1 MTPDPAA
8 TPLPERYTRRVVEV
22 RDPHAELVAD
32 FRAGMLEPPRSLPPK
47 YFYDASG
54 SQLFDAICDTPEYYP
69 TRLEADLLE
78 RHAETIV
85 DHARPGTLV
94 ELGSGTSRKT
104 EYLLTA
110 MAARDARPHYVA
122 NDVCEEILDE
132 AGLRLLDRFE
142 GLTVDALCGDYMA
155 ALAGLEAVE
164 GLSQGPLLF
173 AFLGSSLG
181 NFEDA
186 DAIALLGRIRE
197 VMRPEDRLLLG
208 LDRVKPV
215 AVLEAAYNDA
225 AGITAAFNLNL
236 LSVLNRE
243 LGADF
248 NPDGFVHRAPFLPER
263 SRVEMHLVA
272 TRKQT
277 VTVAEP
283 EARLEFD
290 VGEAIRTEI
299 SRKFSGDMV
308 DGLVAAAG
316 LECETVWSA
325 DDDWYSLFLLRPA
338 ERPAAP

>member
-1 MTPDPAA
+1 MTPDTAA

-69 TRLEADLLE
+69 TRLEAELLE
-78 RHAETIV
+78 RHAQAIV
-85 DHARPGTLV
+85 EHARPGTLV

-104 EYLLTA
+104 EYLLSA
-110 MAARDARPHYVA
+110 MAGRDPQPHYVA

-132 AGLRLLDRFE
+132 AGLRLLDRFD

-164 GLSQGPLLF
+164 GLSHGPRLF

-186 DAIALLGRIRE
+186 EAIALLGRLRE

-208 LDRVKPV
+208 LDRVKP
-215 AVLEAAYNDA
+215 AHVLEAAYDDA

-248 NPDGFVHRAPFLPER
+248 DPDGFVHRAPFLPER
-263 SRVEMHLVA
+263 SRVEMHLVS
-272 TRKQT
+272 TRDQT

-283 EARLEFD
+283 EATLRIET
-290 VGEAIRTEI
+290 GEIIRTEI
-299 SRKFSGDMV
+299 SRKFSRDMV

-316 LECETVWSA
+316 LECAAEWSA
-325 DDDWYSLFLLRPA
+325 DEDWYSLFLLQAAGCPA
-338 ERPAAP
+338 SV